1 MRDLSKY
8 LGAIALLGSVVMAF
22 MLLIQLWYRHNLRHH
37 TAEIK
42 QLMRIARGKNAPP

>member
-1 MRDLSKY
+1 M
-8 LGAIALLGSVVMAF
+8 VVVSMA
-22 MLLIQLWYRHNLRHH
+22 LIQLWYRHNLRHH